1 MNHIPFD
8 RAQIIGSNEIG
19 FRILS
24 TTGEEL
30 LMKYV
35 FEDMIFL

>member
-1 MNHIPFD
+1 MNYIPLD

-24 TTGEEL
+24 TSGEEL

-35 FEDMIFL
+35 FEDLSF